1 MEFAIDVTDRKILAI
16 LQAEG
21 RITVTELAARL
32 PLSVSRC
39 QRRLRELERAGVVTG
54 YHAGVDA
61 AAVGLGFEVLVFAT
75 LGDLGE
81 LAEFDR
87 MLSAI
92 PHVVEAQR
100 LFGDPDYL
108 IRVVAPD
115 ITRYQRLYD
124 EQLTRLPGRP
134 RMTST
139 IVMKH
144 VVSARG
150 MPLFPDTSQG
160 TRR

>member
-1 MEFAIDVTDRKILAI
+1 MDVRLDDTDRKILAI
-16 LQAEG
+16 LQNDG
-21 RITVTELAARL
+21 RITLTELAARI

-39 QRRLRELERAGVVTG
+39 QRRLRELERAGIVTG
-54 YHAGVDA
+54 YHATVDA
-61 AAVGLGFEVLVFAT
+61 AALGFGFEVLVFAT

-81 LAEFDR
+81 LGDFDR

-115 ITRYQRLYD
+115 LTTYQQLYD
-124 EQLTRLPGRP
+124 QHLTRLPGHP

-150 MPLFPDTSQG
+150 VPTAG
-160 TRR
+160 RN